1 MKKIYIL
8 IDEWTEPCWY
18 DRMIFVFDSKE
29 KAIAKMNERRD
40 DFLSHEDE
48 DCIEERED
56 DYRKWKYDDD
66 LYYEMS
72 IEEHDVL

>member
-1 MKKIYIL
+1 MNGQSHVDMIEWYLYLIQKK
-8 IDEWTEPCWY
+8 
-18 DRMIFVFDSKE
+18 
-29 KAIAKMNERRD
+29 KAIAKMNERRN

-48 DCIEERED
+48 DYIEERED